1 MGLFNFFKKESIQPE
16 DVDYMSRAA
25 EFEKAGDFGSAIA
38 EYEKIIQFVYADKE
52 PKCYVHVTKKILNCC
67 IKMGDYDR
75 VTSLWSQQYSPSD
88 YGAKEMYELI
98 KILESAQ
105 KMDLVAKVYDQA
117 GKKLIRNKID
127 FLIKQKKIPEANEL
141 MNELLSLA
149 NPASP
154 GMKDLWMIKAKL
166 CLSLR
171 RWPEANKFLNKILE
185 KDTRNAEALKLKDF
199 CMKQVRRE

>member
-1 MGLFNFFKKESIQPE
+1 MGLFNFFKKESVQPE

-25 EFEKAGDFGSAIA
+25 EFEKAGDFGSAIN
-38 EYEKIIQFVYADKE
+38 EYEKIIQFVYAGKE
-52 PKCYVHVTKKILNCC
+52 SKYYVHVTKKILNCC

-75 VTSLWSQQYSPSD
+75 VMSLWSQQYSPSD

-105 KMDLVAKVYDQA
+105 KMELVAKVYDQA

-141 MNELLSLA
+141 MNELLALA

-154 GMKDLWMIKAKL
+154 GMRDLWMIKAKL

-171 RWPEANKFLNKILE
+171 KWDEGNKFLNKILE